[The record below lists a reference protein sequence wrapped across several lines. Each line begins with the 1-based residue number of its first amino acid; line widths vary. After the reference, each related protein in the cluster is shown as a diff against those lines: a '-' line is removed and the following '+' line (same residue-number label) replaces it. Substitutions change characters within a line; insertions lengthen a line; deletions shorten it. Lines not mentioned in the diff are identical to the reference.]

1 MFLTFYLFPSP
12 FSLNFVDGNQIASIN
27 DNGGMPDSFNPYDTF
42 NYFNNKNS
50 DRTGLGGSADGGSGG
65 IGSGQP
71 PSGQREYDRGGGSGG
86 GGGGGRGDSGGR
98 YGNGGGAIS
107 MSGGTIKN
115 INPKY
120 NNMHS
125 SSNANLNAK
134 TNSHSYKLVAICEK
148 GQCNPR
154 PNA

>member
-1 MFLTFYLFPSP
+1 MLQFVLYMFMFLAFYLIPSS
-12 FSLNFVDGNQIASIN
+12 FSLNFVDGNQISSIN
-27 DNGGMPDSFNPYDTF
+27 DNGGLHDSSNPYDTF

-50 DRTGLGGSADGGSGG
+50 DRTGLGGSADNGAGG
-65 IGSGQP
+65 GQP
-71 PSGQREYDRGGGSGG
+71 PNGH
-86 GGGGGRGDSGGR
+86 RGDNGGR
-98 YGNGGGAIS
+98 YGNGGAIS

-125 SSNANLNAK
+125 SSSNVNLNAK
-134 TNSHSYKLVAICEK
+134 SNTFKEVAICEK
-148 GQCNPR
+148 GQCNLR